1 MNYSSCTLLHGFT
14 SFSFLLFSFFFSF
27 DAHWDRLYNI
37 DNNIH
42 KIDYIYI
49 YELEMYTKLKSFN
62 KEYTRIHNL
71 D

>member
-1 MNYSSCTLLHGFT
+1 MYSTTWVYEFF
-14 SFSFLLFSFFFSF
+14 FSFIFLFFSF
-27 DAHWDRLYNI
+27 DAYWDRLYNI